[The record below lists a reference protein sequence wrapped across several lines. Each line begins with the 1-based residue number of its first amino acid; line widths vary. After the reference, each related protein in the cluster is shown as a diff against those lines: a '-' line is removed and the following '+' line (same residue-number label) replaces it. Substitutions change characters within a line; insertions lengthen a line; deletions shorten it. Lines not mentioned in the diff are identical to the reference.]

1 MPNSVQ
7 PLSRVLYSEK
17 RNAKQLKTFLE
28 ERKWLDKNFRL
39 LAVETS
45 VDFVPLKSSIVAC
58 NSVVE
63 QNKMIAIPVVEDILD
78 NIHDSDEIYDKI
90 LGHGYQNCAFSSS
103 VIGSGKKRMLMEKK
117 CDHLNFAQN
126 ILLSLIQKQD
136 NVPSDDDEMLVA
148 RIQKICPTRLEVFG
162 DDRTLVIPFKS
173 LNLQWDEHFK
183 ALLMDAFDDNDED
196 IEKFMIALWEHLAQ
210 AHGSERI
217 VRRGEIDP
225 RSKIRQSGHS
235 IIWIK
240 DQTMYV
246 NESGPGSKGWITV
259 TEQGI
264 KQSFDLTLVM
274 FSRGNIS
281 EKIRFGKLVKP
292 NELVLDMYAGIGYY
306 TLPALIH
313 GKAKHV
319 YACEWNKSAV
329 AALRYNLLQN
339 GVSERA
345 TVLEGDCRIRLK
357 EEQILDQDF
366 DRISLGLLPSSEGG
380 WRIAIKALNKAK
392 GGWLHIHGNVPSTE
406 RDEWA
411 LWVCQ
416 RLSVLY
422 GELYNVKPAS
432 SSVYVL
438 CNHIERV
445 KSFAPRVDHYVADI
459 FVGPIP
465 FEDLENKEKMM
476 QKRGIINP
484 DGSFR
489 MVCPDNPLP
498 LPSCALGNGIIDQEW
513 MLELPEE

>member
-1 MPNSVQ
+1 MPNNKQ
-7 PLSRVLYSEK
+7 QLSRVLYAEK

-28 ERKWLDKNFRL
+28 ERKLLDKNFRL
-39 LAVETS
+39 SAAETS
-45 VDFVPLKSSIVAC
+45 VNLVPLKSSIATC
-58 NSVVE
+58 NNVE
-63 QNKMIAIPVVEDILD
+63 VQNQIIAIPVVEDILD
-78 NIHDSDEIYDKI
+78 SIHDSDEVYEKI
-90 LGHGYQNCAFSSS
+90 LGHGYQNCSFSSS
-103 VIGSGKKRMLMEKK
+103 VIGSGKKRMLMENK
-117 CDHLNFAQN
+117 CDQLNFAQN
-126 ILLSLIQKQD
+126 ILLSLIEKQD
-136 NVPSDDDEMLVA
+136 NMSLDDELLVA
-148 RIQKICPTRLEVFG
+148 RIQKICPNRLEVFG

-183 ALLMDAFDDNDED
+183 DLLMDVFSDNDGD

-225 RSKIRQSGHS
+225 KSKIRQSGHS

-240 DQTMYV
+240 DQSIYIS
-246 NESGPGSKGWITV
+246 ESGPGSKGWITV

-264 KQSFDLTLVM
+264 KQSFDLTSVM

-281 EKIRFGKLVKP
+281 EKIRFGKLVQP

-319 YACEWNKSAV
+319 YACEWNKSAA

-357 EEQILDQDF
+357 EAQILDQDF

-380 WRIAIKALNKAK
+380 WRIAVKALNKAK
-392 GGWLHIHGNVPSTE
+392 GGWLHVHGNVPSKE

-422 GELYNVKPAS
+422 GETYNVKPSS

-459 FVGPIP
+459 FVGPMP
-465 FEDLENKEKMM
+465 FENLQNKEKMM
-476 QKRGIINP
+476 HTRGIINP

-489 MVCPDNPLP
+489 IVCPDNLLP

-513 MLELPEE
+513 MLELPED